1 MAKKTRIKTK
11 TVTLLEV
18 GDGLELVVKVKAKDV
33 DGLIEKLGG
42 VGPTLKSLMD
52 DGDGDGGNTGE

>member
-42 VGPTLKSLMD
+42 VGPMVKGLMD
-52 DGDGDGGNTGE
+52 DGDGGNTGE